1 MHFFEKKTAISCNF
15 FHPLSVS
22 TYRGMKEID
31 FQNDLLPLK
40 HKLYRLAQRIT
51 LDSLEAEDVVEDTLV
66 RVWERRKSLTDVENL
81 EVYCLTICRNLALD
95 RAERKDAQHA
105 ALDANFDAPADTTTL
120 PDAQL
125 EADERL
131 AWVRRSFEMLPEKQ
145 RTALQLRDID
155 GHSYQEVAT
164 AMEISESDVKV
175 TLHRAR
181 QALKEKLSHLRFHL

>member
-1 MHFFEKKTAISCNF
+1 
-15 FHPLSVS
+15 
-22 TYRGMKEID
+22 MKEID

-40 HKLYRLAQRIT
+40 NKLYRLAQRIT

-105 ALDANFDAPADTTTL
+105 ALDANFEAPADTTTL

-164 AMEISESDVKV
+164 AMDISESDVKV

>member
-1 MHFFEKKTAISCNF
+1 
-15 FHPLSVS
+15 
-22 TYRGMKEID
+22 MKEID
-31 FQNDLLPLK
+31 FLNDLLPLK

-105 ALDANFDAPADTTTL
+105 ALDANFDAPADTTAL

-131 AWVRRSFEMLPEKQ
+131 ALVRRTFETLPEKQ

-155 GHSYQEVAT
+155 GHSYQEVAA
-164 AMEISESDVKV
+164 AMDISESDVKV

>member
-1 MHFFEKKTAISCNF
+1 
-15 FHPLSVS
+15 
-22 TYRGMKEID
+22 MKEID

-40 HKLYRLAQRIT
+40 NKLYRLAQRIT

-105 ALDANFDAPADTTTL
+105 ALDANFDAPADTTAL

-131 AWVRRSFEMLPEKQ
+131 AWVRRTFETLPEKL

-164 AMEISESDVKV
+164 AMDISESDVKV

>member
-1 MHFFEKKTAISCNF
+1 
-15 FHPLSVS
+15 
-22 TYRGMKEID
+22 MKEID
-31 FQNDLLPLK
+31 FLNDLLPLK

-66 RVWERRKSLTDVENL
+66 R
-81 EVYCLTICRNLALD
+81 CLTICRNLALD

-105 ALDANFDAPADTTTL
+105 TIDASFEAPADTTAL

-131 AWVRRSFEMLPEKQ
+131 VWVRRSFETLPEKQ
-145 RTALQLRDID
+145 RTALQLRDIE

-164 AMEISESDVKV
+164 AMDISESDVKV

-181 QALKEKLSHLRFHL
+181 QALKDKLSHLRFHL

>member
-1 MHFFEKKTAISCNF
+1 
-15 FHPLSVS
+15 
-22 TYRGMKEID
+22 MKEID

-40 HKLYRLAQRIT
+40 NKLYRLAQRIT

-105 ALDANFDAPADTTTL
+105 ALDANFDAPADTTAL

-131 AWVRRSFEMLPEKQ
+131 ALVRRIFETLPEKQ

-164 AMEISESDVKV
+164 AMDISESDVKV

>member
-1 MHFFEKKTAISCNF
+1 
-15 FHPLSVS
+15 
-22 TYRGMKEID
+22 MKEID

-40 HKLYRLAQRIT
+40 NKLYRLAQRIT

-105 ALDANFDAPADTTTL
+105 ALDANFDAPADTTAL

-125 EADERL
+125 EAGERL
-131 AWVRRSFEMLPEKQ
+131 ALVRRTFETLPEKQ

-164 AMEISESDVKV
+164 AMDISESDVKV

>member
-1 MHFFEKKTAISCNF
+1 
-15 FHPLSVS
+15 
-22 TYRGMKEID
+22 MKEID

-40 HKLYRLAQRIT
+40 NKLYRLAQRIT

-66 RVWERRKSLTDVENL
+66 RVWERRKSLMDVENL

-105 ALDANFDAPADTTTL
+105 ALDANFDAPADTTAL

-131 AWVRRSFEMLPEKQ
+131 AWVRRTFETLPEKL

-164 AMEISESDVKV
+164 AMDISESDVKV

>member
-1 MHFFEKKTAISCNF
+1 
-15 FHPLSVS
+15 
-22 TYRGMKEID
+22 MKEID
-31 FQNDLLPLK
+31 FQHDLLPLK
-40 HKLYRLAQRIT
+40 NKLYRLAQRIT

-66 RVWERRKSLTDVENL
+66 RVWERRHSLTNIDNL
-81 EVYCLTICRNLALD
+81 EVYCLTICRNLAID
-95 RAERKDAQHA
+95 RAARKDAQHA
-105 ALDANFDAPADTTTL
+105 LLDDEGAHPIDNTAL

-131 AWVRRSFEMLPEKQ
+131 AWVKRSFETLPEKQ

-155 GHSYQEVAT
+155 GHSYQEVAQ

>member
-1 MHFFEKKTAISCNF
+1 
-15 FHPLSVS
+15 
-22 TYRGMKEID
+22 MKEID
-31 FQNDLLPLK
+31 FLNDLLPLK

-66 RVWERRKSLTDVENL
+66 RVWERRKTLTEVDIL

-105 ALDANFDAPADTTTL
+105 TIDASFDAPADTTAL

-131 AWVRRSFEMLPEKQ
+131 VWVRRSFETLPEKQ
-145 RTALQLRDID
+145 RTALQLRDIE

-164 AMEISESDVKV
+164 AMDISEGDVKV

-181 QALKEKLSHLRFHL
+181 QALKDKLSHLRFHL

>member
-1 MHFFEKKTAISCNF
+1 M
-15 FHPLSVS
+15 
-22 TYRGMKEID
+22 
-31 FQNDLLPLK
+31 
-40 HKLYRLAQRIT
+40 
-51 LDSLEAEDVVEDTLV
+51 
-66 RVWERRKSLTDVENL
+66 ENL

-105 ALDANFDAPADTTTL
+105 ALDANFDAPADTTAL

-131 AWVRRSFEMLPEKQ
+131 ALVRRTFETLPEKQ

-155 GHSYQEVAT
+155 GHSYQEVAS
-164 AMEISESDVKV
+164 AMDISESDVKV

>member
-1 MHFFEKKTAISCNF
+1 
-15 FHPLSVS
+15 
-22 TYRGMKEID
+22 MKEID

-40 HKLYRLAQRIT
+40 NKLYRLAQRIT

-66 RVWERRKSLTDVENL
+66 RVWERRKSLMDVENL

-105 ALDANFDAPADTTTL
+105 ALDANFDAPADTTAL

-131 AWVRRSFEMLPEKQ
+131 AWVRRTFETLPEKL

>member
-1 MHFFEKKTAISCNF
+1 
-15 FHPLSVS
+15 
-22 TYRGMKEID
+22 MKEID

-125 EADERL
+125 EADELL
-131 AWVRRSFEMLPEKQ
+131 AWV
-145 RTALQLRDID
+145 
-155 GHSYQEVAT
+155 
-164 AMEISESDVKV
+164 
-175 TLHRAR
+175 
-181 QALKEKLSHLRFHL
+181 